1 MEKMNFMKKAIMVA
15 LCMATIGGV
24 ALLTSGCG
32 SKDTD
37 TTSKTD
43 NSSTVSKTENPT
55 EAVSYPPIDV
65 LKTTKKDAKVYQDV
79 EHKVGYQLE
88 KPSAGEEYAVMHT
101 SKGDISIRLFPE
113 ACPKTVEN
121 FVTHAKEKYYDG
133 LTFHRVI
140 NDFMIQGG
148 DPNGNGTGGES
159 IYGESFEDEF
169 SDHLFNIRGSLSMA
183 NSGKDTNGSQ
193 FFINQA
199 DAEVFKQGDNNGLG
213 GWKYYEQNWKMR
225 YPGLCQFYAI
235 GGEQYEAF
243 VYQYGSAMLDT
254 DLISD
259 EVKKL
264 YEEQGG
270 NPMLDGAFN
279 ACDRGH
285 TVFGQVFD
293 GMNVVDKIAEAETD
307 ENDKPIENIIITSID
322 IEKMPEY

>member
-1 MEKMNFMKKAIMVA
+1 
-15 LCMATIGGV
+15 
-24 ALLTSGCG
+24 
-32 SKDTD
+32 
-37 TTSKTD
+37 
-43 NSSTVSKTENPT
+43 
-55 EAVSYPPIDV
+55 
-65 LKTTKKDAKVYQDV
+65 
-79 EHKVGYQLE
+79 
-88 KPSAGEEYAVMHT
+88 MHT

-183 NSGKDTNGSQ
+183 NSGQDTNGSQ

-199 DAEVFKQGDNNGLG
+199 DAEVFNQGDNNGLG

-285 TVFGQVFD
+285 TVFGQVFE
-293 GMNVVDKIAEAETD
+293 GMEVVDKIAQVETD
-307 ENDKPIENIIITSID
+307 ENDKPVENIIITSID
-322 IEKMPEY
+322 IKKMPEY

>member
-1 MEKMNFMKKAIMVA
+1 MSYVKKIISLA
-15 LCMATIGGV
+15 LCMATMGMTV
-24 ALLTSGCG
+24 LLSGCG
-32 SKDTD
+32 SDDKK
-37 TTSKTD
+37 TSSQS
-43 NSSTVSKTENPT
+43 NSSNSTVSKTENPT
-55 EAVSYPPIDV
+55 EAASYPAIDV
-65 LKTTKKDAKVYQDV
+65 LKTTKKDAKVYKDT
-79 EHKVGYQLE
+79 EHEVGYQLE

-113 ACPKTVEN
+113 ACPKTLEN

-133 LTFHRVI
+133 LSFHRVI

-159 IYGESFEDEF
+159 IYGETFEDEF

-183 NSGKDTNGSQ
+183 NAGKDTNGSQ

-199 DAEVFKQGDNNGLG
+199 GAEVFNQGDNNGLE
-213 GWKYYEQNWKMR
+213 GWKYYEQMWKMN

-243 VYQYGSAMLDT
+243 VYQRGSFMIDT
-254 DLISD
+254 DLIGD
-259 EVKKL
+259 DVRRL

-285 TVFGQVFD
+285 TVFGQVFE
-293 GMNVVDKIAEAETD
+293 GMNVVDKIAAVDTD
-307 ENDKPIENIIITSID
+307 ENNKPIDTIIIKSID
-322 IEKMPEY
+322 IKTMPQY